1 MKNRSTIAGVVLAGL
16 ATGAAAWYL
25 FGTSNGKE
33 VCNKLMSSVKD
44 MSGSMKDMSSSVMD
58 KAHDTISQ
66 LSDRVNGVSDR
77 VMA

>member
-1 MKNRSTIAGVVLAGL
+1 MDMKNKSTIAGVVLAGL

-33 VCNKLMSSVKD
+33 VCSKLMSSVKD
-44 MSGSMKDMSSSVMD
+44 
-58 KAHDTISQ
+58 
-66 LSDRVNGVSDR
+66 LSDSVAEKANGTIDHLSNRINNVSDR